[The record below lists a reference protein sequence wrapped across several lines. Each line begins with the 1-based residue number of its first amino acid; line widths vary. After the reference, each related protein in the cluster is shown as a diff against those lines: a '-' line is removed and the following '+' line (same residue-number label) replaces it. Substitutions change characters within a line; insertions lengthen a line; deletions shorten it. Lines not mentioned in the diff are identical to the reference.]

1 MIMKWKIFL
10 AVLATCF
17 AFTLTATRAEA
28 QATRT
33 WVSGVGDDANPCS
46 RTAPC
51 KTFAGTIPKTAP
63 GGEINCLDNGSF
75 GAVTI
80 TKSITIDCTATM
92 AGMTASTTTGIL
104 INAAGATVNIRGV
117 SITGAPAALPGNF
130 GIRILTAANVTIERV
145 RIQNFIAVSPNGFGI
160 GVLPASG
167 TVSINIIDSVITGS
181 GTATSGAAIN
191 IAPTGSGAVVANIN
205 NVDIGNNYR
214 GIVYAGNATTAG
226 SGSLTV
232 ANTRVFRSADTAIT
246 VTSGANG
253 VPTFLDNLVINNN
266 GTGIVLTGG
275 GVVARLG
282 RSVIAFNGTAVS
294 SSGGAG
300 LQSYK
305 DNRID
310 FNSNNST
317 PLPMATPE

>member
-1 MIMKWKIFL
+1 MQPH
-10 AVLATCF
+10 
-17 AFTLTATRAEA
+17 RALQDLRRRDLQDRA
-28 QATRT
+28 
-33 WVSGVGDDANPCS
+33 
-46 RTAPC
+46 
-51 KTFAGTIPKTAP
+51 
-63 GGEINCLDNGSF
+63 GGEINCLDPGGF

-92 AGMTASTTTGIL
+92 AGMTASTTTGII

-130 GIRILTAANVTIERV
+130 GIRILTASQVTIDNV
-145 RIQNFIAVSPNGFGI
+145 RIQNFTAVSPNGVGI
-160 GVLPASG
+160 TVLPTSG
-167 TVSINIIDSVITGS
+167 SVSLNVIHSVITGS
-181 GTATSGAAIN
+181 GTASSGAAIN
-191 IAPTGSGAVVANIN
+191 IAPTVAGAAVVNIRD
-205 NVDIGNNYR
+205 VDMGNNYR
-214 GIVYAGNATTAG
+214 GIVYAGNGTSAG
-226 SGSLTV
+226 SGTLTV
-232 ANTRVFRSADTAIT
+232 TDSQIYRSTDTAIT

-253 VPTFLDNLVINNN
+253 VPTSLDNLVINNN
-266 GTGIVLTGG
+266 GTGIVLTGS
-275 GVVARLG
+275 GVQARLG
-282 RSVIAFNGTAVS
+282 RSVIMFNGTAVN